1 MRITARAQVLN
12 SQSSSD
18 LFAKPKSYQVFV
30 STSSPDNALNSEAE
44 PRRSRTIDAVELVQQ
59 HQAGLWR
66 YLRAMGCDAASAE
79 DLVQDTFVTVLRTE
93 IEDQG
98 EAAMASYL
106 RTVARNL
113 FISRQRRE
121 KRVRTVAEIEEI
133 DSRWSEWAGDSQGDE
148 LVDALKDCLQRLS
161 DRARQALQMRFRERR
176 SRIDIASELHLS
188 EHGAKNLMQR
198 AKHQLK
204 DCIEAKIK

>member
-1 MRITARAQVLN
+1 MS
-12 SQSSSD
+12 SQSSSE
-18 LFAKPKSYQVFV
+18 LFAKPNADQVFV
-30 STSSPDNALNSEAE
+30 STSSHENALNPGEESRR
-44 PRRSRTIDAVELVQQ
+44 PRAIDPVELVQQ
-59 HQAGLWR
+59 YQAGLWR
-66 YLRAMGCDAASAE
+66 YLRAMGCDAAAAE

-98 EAAMASYL
+98 EAALASYL

-121 KRVRTVAEIEEI
+121 KRVKSVAEIEEI
-133 DSRWSEWAGDSQGDE
+133 DTRWSEWAGDSHGDE
-148 LVDALKDCLQRLS
+148 LVDALKECLQRLS
-161 DRARQALQMRFRERR
+161 ERARQALQLRFRDRR
-176 SRIDIASELHLS
+176 SRIDIAQQLNLS

-204 DCIEAKIK
+204 DCIETKIK